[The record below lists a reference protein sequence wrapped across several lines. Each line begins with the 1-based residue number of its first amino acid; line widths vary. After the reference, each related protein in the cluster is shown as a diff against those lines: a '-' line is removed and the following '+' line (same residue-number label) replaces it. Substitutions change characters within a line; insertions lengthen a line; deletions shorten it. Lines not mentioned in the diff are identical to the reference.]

1 MTQTSQPPFQPLPG
15 TGGSFI
21 RQKDGTLVPR
31 QAEPEPA
38 PETLALPEME
48 PVQDKP
54 AGKPAKQPVK
64 DA

>member
-1 MTQTSQPPFQPLPG
+1 MTQKSRPMPG
-15 TGGSFI
+15 TGGSFT
-21 RQKDGTLVPR
+21 RKADGTLVPR
-31 QAEPEPA
+31 RADPEPA
-38 PETLALPEME
+38 APSETLAPPVLE